1 MVRAP
6 RLLTHVAAAIAA
18 LVLIL
23 AFPAG
28 ARADPDT
35 GWASVPT
42 TGPAS
47 VPDPGSVFNPDAE
60 PASIPTTGPAYVPN
74 VNPAYV
80 PNTGPVYA
88 PNVNPA
94 YVPNRGPVYAPNVN
108 PAYAPNVNPAYVPN
122 RGPVYAPNVDP
133 AYVPDARPAPIP
145 NADWRYIYVS
155 KQSPE
160 RLYLIGGG
168 KIIFQSPVNTGIRA
182 APTPDGIFHIFAS
195 YLEKTMKGTD
205 PRTSPR
211 YNDRNVPYVMYFDG
225 GLAIHGFHRSGYGYP
240 QSFGCVE
247 LPVYKA
253 RELYGLLQGGSDTK
267 VVVTQRRPLFERG
280 RAASGEDRL
289 GWYSSRAK
297 G

>member
-1 MVRAP
+1 MVRVP
-6 RLLTHVAAAIAA
+6 RLLTHVAAAVAA

-28 ARADPDT
+28 ARADPDAS
-35 GWASVPT
+35 WASIPT

-47 VPDPGSVFNPDAE
+47 VPDTGSVFNPDAG
-60 PASIPTTGPAYVPN
+60 PPSVPTGGPAYV
-74 VNPAYV
+74 
-80 PNTGPVYA
+80 
-88 PNVNPA
+88 
-94 YVPNRGPVYAPNVN
+94 
-108 PAYAPNVNPAYVPN
+108 PNVNPAYVPN

-182 APTPDGIFHIFAS
+182 APTPDGVFHIFAS
-195 YLEKTMKGTD
+195 YLQKTMKGTD
-205 PRTSPR
+205 PRTFRR

-225 GLAIHGFHRSGYGYP
+225 GLAIHGFYRSGYGYP

-267 VVVTQRRPLFERG
+267 VVVTQRRPLFQRG

-289 GWYSSRAK
+289 ERYSSRAK

>member
-1 MVRAP
+1 MVRVP
-6 RLLTHVAAAIAA
+6 RLLTHVAAAVAA

-28 ARADPDT
+28 ARADPDA
-35 GWASVPT
+35 GWASIPT
-42 TGPAS
+42 TGPTS
-47 VPDPGSVFNPDAE
+47 VPDTGSVFNPDAR

-80 PNTGPVYA
+80 PHTGPVYA
-88 PNVNPA
+88 PNVDPA
-94 YVPNRGPVYAPNVN
+94 YVPNG
-108 PAYAPNVNPAYVPN
+108 
-122 RGPVYAPNVDP
+122 GPVYAPNVDP

-182 APTPDGIFHIFAS
+182 APTPDGVFHIFAS

-205 PRTSPR
+205 PRTFRR

-225 GLAIHGFHRSGYGYP
+225 GLAIHGFHRSDYGYP

-289 GWYSSRAK
+289 GRYSSRAK

>member
-1 MVRAP
+1 MVRVP
-6 RLLTHVAAAIAA
+6 RLLTHVAAAVATM
-18 LVLIL
+18 VLIL

-28 ARADPDT
+28 TRADPDA
-35 GWASVPT
+35 GWASIPT

-47 VPDPGSVFNPDAE
+47 VPDTGSVFNPDAG
-60 PASIPTTGPAYVPN
+60 PASIPTTGPPYVPN

-88 PNVNPA
+88 PNVDPA
-94 YVPNRGPVYAPNVN
+94 YVPNARLAPVPS
-108 PAYAPNVNPAYVPN
+108 
-122 RGPVYAPNVDP
+122 
-133 AYVPDARPAPIP
+133 
-145 NADWRYIYVS
+145 ADSRYIYVS

-160 RLYLIGGG
+160 RLYLLGGG

-182 APTPDGIFHIFAS
+182 APTPDGVFHIFAS
-195 YLEKTMKGTD
+195 YLQKTMKGTD
-205 PRTSPR
+205 PRTFRR

-225 GLAIHGFHRSGYGYP
+225 GLAIHGFYRGGYGYP

-289 GWYSSRAK
+289 GRYSSRAK

>member
-6 RLLTHVAAAIAA
+6 RLLTRLAAVVAA

-28 ARADPDT
+28 ARADPDA

-42 TGPAS
+42 T
-47 VPDPGSVFNPDAE
+47 E
-60 PASIPTTGPAYVPN
+60 PAPIPDTGSAYVPN
-74 VNPAYV
+74 VDPAYV

-88 PNVNPA
+88 PNT
-94 YVPNRGPVYAPNVN
+94 GPVYI
-108 PAYAPNVNPAYVPN
+108 
-122 RGPVYAPNVDP
+122 PNVDP
-133 AYVPDARPAPIP
+133 AHVPNARPAPIP
-145 NADWRYIYVS
+145 NADPRYIYVS

-168 KIIFQSPVNTGIRA
+168 KIIFQSPINTGISA
-182 APTPDGIFHIFAS
+182 APTPDGVFHIFAS
-195 YLEKTMKGTD
+195 YLQKTMKGTD
-205 PRTSPR
+205 PRTFRR

-225 GLAIHGFHRSGYGYP
+225 GLAIHGFYRSGYGYP

-267 VVVTQRRPLFERG
+267 VVVTQRRPRSERG

-289 GWYSSRAK
+289 ERYSSRAK